1 MLFQDA
7 LTQRIIVVLIV
18 QIWPI
23 LYGSYFAYKLIKR
36 AKTRATFSLSTFF
49 ILLSLA
55 YLLAA
60 FSIFFLN
67 TPFAYFF
74 YILGI
79 YFFVFSHCFFVI
91 FSWVLVKLDDK
102 STNWKF
108 RLILIFYGLISTYI
122 FWLGFYFKGITN
134 DSTTNWVPQYS
145 WDFLLF
151 SWAIFLII
159 LVFPQIYFSFKLSKV
174 FEGVI
179 LKRRLNMFILAVFLE
194 ILVIFTLF
202 LYHYLFD
209 NQVYRTFHVLVM
221 PIIST
226 TAAFL
231 IYKSFGKE
239 LE

>member
-1 MLFQDA
+1 MIFQDSFA
-7 LTQRIIVVLIV
+7 QRIIVVLIV

-23 LYGSYFAYKLIKR
+23 FYGSYFAIKLLKR
-36 AKTRATFSLSTFF
+36 AKTRSTYSLSSFF
-49 ILLSLA
+49 ILLSQA

-60 FSIFFLN
+60 ISIFFLN
-67 TPFAYFF
+67 TPLSYFF

-79 YFFVFSHCFFVI
+79 YCFVFCHCFFVI
-91 FSWVLVKLDDK
+91 FSWVLVKLDNK
-102 STNWKF
+102 STKWKF
-108 RLILIFYGLISTYI
+108 GLILVFYGIVSTYV
-122 FWLGFYFKGITN
+122 FWLGYYFNGITI
-134 DSTTNWVPQYS
+134 DLTTNWVPNYS
-145 WDFLLF
+145 WDFLMF
-151 SWAIFLII
+151 SWIIFLIF
-159 LVFPQIYFSFKLSKV
+159 LVIPQIYFSFKLVKV

-194 ILVIFTLF
+194 LLVVFSLF

-209 NQVYRTFHVLVM
+209 NQIYRTFHVIVM